1 MERIHLIGVEQVDNA
16 GIRMQHAANDMLR
29 AANMISEALFRHK
42 QDMDEFLDRLDQIMN
57 EGDEEEEEGI

>member
-1 MERIHLIGVEQVDNA
+1 MERVHLVGTEQVESA

-42 QDMDEFLDRLDQIMN
+42 QDMDDFLDRLDIIMN
-57 EGDEEEEEGI
+57 EDDDIEEEK